1 MECDMKSSVLD
12 ASIEASMFFE
22 NLVWMTSAET
32 ARYLRK
38 TVGAL
43 RVMVCRGQLPARKWR
58 GRLYFKRTEV
68 DALLDSSKKG
78 V

>member
-1 MECDMKSSVLD
+1 MKSDVRD
-12 ASIEASMFFE
+12 AAQASMFFE

-43 RVMVCRGQLPARKWR
+43 RVMVCRGRLPARKWQ